1 MNIYDEILN
10 ANPPSNDGSGAAKG
24 TMQWQEESIIE
35 QPYQAKGTAT
45 QTAGQPSDNSVK
57 TTSNAEQNDGK
68 VKSVTGL
75 KDVKPINTQ
84 VTTKLTTDPL
94 ANAGKGISLLDLY
107 KRLNPRPNIDEKEEE
122 KKQRRAQLAAA
133 IGDGVSALSNLF
145 FTYQGA
151 PNSYTG
157 ENNITAQNKVTYDKL
172 KKERDE
178 KYAQYL
184 NGYMRAFQADQ
195 ANADKE
201 RAWKRQ
207 LERDKKADED
217 SDRDYN
223 FRVNKAN
230 QDQKNFE
237 AEQKRLTEGKE
248 AEIEAKKEGKK
259 AEIEAK
265 KEIAIANAKSKGIKA
280 VRGNS
285 IVFSDGDNQVQ
296 IYGNVWNGSM
306 PSVFD
311 EIIKDMQKAYEAD
324 KDNNPRP
331 PYTNSWT
338 EKDMER
344 FVKQNWAKYPS
355 SKAMMEVLSKLDPNN
370 MRAEIEE
377 ETPDQYSLGLNLN
390 WGNNDG
396 NDETDW

>member
-1 MNIYDEILN
+1 MGAYEVILN
-10 ANPPSNDGSGAAKG
+10 TNPPSNDGSGAAKG
-24 TMQWQEESIIE
+24 TMQWQEESIID

-45 QTAGQPSDNSVK
+45 QTTGQPSNNSVK
-57 TTSNAEQNDGK
+57 TTSNAEQKDDKLTSVPKLTG
-68 VKSVTGL
+68 VKT
-75 KDVKPINTQ
+75 INPQ

-94 ANAGKGISLLDLY
+94 TNAGKGISLLELY
-107 KRLNPRPNIDEKEEE
+107 KRLTPRPETNEKEEE

-145 FTYQGA
+145 FTYQYA

-230 QDQKNFE
+230 QDQENFK
-237 AEQKRLTEGKE
+237 EQLKQQKE
-248 AEIEAKKEGKK
+248 IVDANNEVKKEVAEKNAETQRSRLRGRQLTFENGDNKVTIWEGAWKGSMQQVFNAIVEDLTPDAMNPK
-259 AEIEAK
+259 ATTSWK
-265 KEIAIANAKSKGIKA
+265 
-280 VRGNS
+280 S
-285 IVFSDGDNQVQ
+285 IVR
-296 IYGNVWNGSM
+296 
-306 PSVFD
+306 
-311 EIIKDMQKAYEAD
+311 KANRSAQD
-324 KDNNPRP
+324 KED
-331 PYTNSWT
+331 
-338 EKDMER
+338 
-344 FVKQNWAKYPS
+344 FVKQYWIDSP
-355 SKAMMEVLSKLDPNN
+355 KARELMLKLSKTDPADPSYIQQDDEDYSQYEVN
-370 MRAEIEE
+370 ADEE
-377 ETPDQYSLGLNLN
+377 F
-390 WGNNDG
+390 
-396 NDETDW
+396 

>member
-1 MNIYDEILN
+1 MGANYEEILN
-10 ANPPSNDGSGAAKG
+10 NNPPSNDGSGAAKD
-24 TMQWQEESIIE
+24 TMQWQEESIID

-45 QTAGQPSDNSVK
+45 QITGQPSDNSVK
-57 TTSNAEQNDGK
+57 TTSNTEQQDGK
-68 VKSVTGL
+68 LTSVTKNKGA
-75 KDVKPINTQ
+75 KAINPQ

-94 ANAGKGISLLDLY
+94 TNAGKGISLLELY
-107 KRLNPRPNIDEKEEE
+107 KRLNPRPEIDEKEEE

-145 FTYQGA
+145 FTYKGA

-217 SDRDYN
+217 SQRDYD
-223 FRVNKAN
+223 FRVNQAA
-230 QDQKNFE
+230 QSQKNFE
-237 AEQKRLTEGKE
+237 AEQKRL
-248 AEIEAKKEGKK
+248 KEGKD
-259 AEIEAK
+259 AEIKAK
-265 KEIAIANAKSKGIKA
+265 KDIAIANAKAKGIKA

-311 EIIKDMQKAYEAD
+311 AIIKDMRKAYEAD

-355 SKAMMEVLSKLDPNN
+355 SRAMMEVLSKLDPNN

-377 ETPDQYSLGLNLN
+377 ETPDQYSLGLN
-390 WGNNDG
+390 WGNDDDN
-396 NDETDW
+396 NESDW

>member
-1 MNIYDEILN
+1 MGAYEVILN
-10 ANPPSNDGSGAAKG
+10 RNNNNPPEDDNGGKGTFQMYGNAQNPPS
-24 TMQWQEESIIE
+24 
-35 QPYQAKGTAT
+35 
-45 QTAGQPSDNSVK
+45 
-57 TTSNAEQNDGK
+57 EQNNDNADTDVISTAQGQ
-68 VKSVTGL
+68 GIE
-75 KDVKPINTQ
+75 VKPVNQSKKTEVPKINPQ
-84 VTTKLTTDPL
+84 VTTTQTP
-94 ANAGKGISLLDLY
+94 AQSISLLELY
-107 KRLNPRPNIDEKEEE
+107 KRLNPRPETNEKEEE

-133 IGDGVSALSNLF
+133 IGDGISALSNLF
-145 FTYQGA
+145 FTYKGA

-207 LERDKKADED
+207 LERDKKADEI
-217 SDRDYN
+217 SERDYN

-230 QDQKNFE
+230 QDQTNFE

-248 AEIEAKKEGKK
+248 AEIKAKAEGKK

-265 KEIAIANAKSKGIKA
+265 KEIAIANAKAKGIKA

-285 IVFSDGDNQVQ
+285 IIFSDGDNQVQ

-311 EIIKDMQKAYEAD
+311 AIIKDMQKAYEAD

-338 EKDMER
+338 ENNMER

-355 SKAMMEVLSKLDPNN
+355 SRAMMEVLSKLDPNN
-370 MRAEIEE
+370 MIAEIEE
-377 ETPDQYSLGLNLN
+377 ETPDQYSLGLN
-390 WGNNDG
+390 WGNDDG
-396 NDETDW
+396 NNNSEW

>member
-1 MNIYDEILN
+1 MGANYEEILN
-10 ANPPSNDGSGAAKG
+10 NKG
-24 TMQWQEESIIE
+24 TTPPPDSGEGGVVQNQSTE
-35 QPYQAKGTAT
+35 QQ
-45 QTAGQPSDNSVK
+45 
-57 TTSNAEQNDGK
+57 DGK
-68 VKSVTGL
+68 LKSVTES
-75 KDVKPINTQ
+75 KDAKTINPQ
-84 VTTKLTTDPL
+84 VTTKLITDPI
-94 ANAGKGISLLDLY
+94 ANAGKGISLLELY
-107 KRLNPRPNIDEKEEE
+107 KRLNPRPDTNEKEEE

-133 IGDGVSALSNLF
+133 IGDGISALSNLF
-145 FTYQGA
+145 FTYKGA

-217 SDRDYN
+217 SQKNYE
-223 FRVNKAN
+223 FKVNQADQN
-230 QDQKNFE
+230 QKNFE
-237 AEQKRLTEGKE
+237 AEQKRLKEGKD
-248 AEIEAKKEGKK
+248 AEIKAKTEGKK

-265 KEIAIANAKSKGIKA
+265 KEIAIANAKAKGIKA

-296 IYGNVWNGSM
+296 IYGNVWKGSM
-306 PSVFD
+306 QSVFD
-311 EIIKDMQKAYEAD
+311 KIIEDMRKAHEAD
-324 KDNNPRP
+324 DNNPRP

-338 EKDMER
+338 EKNKED

-355 SKAMMEVLSKLDPNN
+355 SRAMMEVLSKLDPNN

-377 ETPDQYSLGLNLN
+377 ETPDQYSLELNL
-390 WGNNDG
+390 GNN
-396 NDETDW
+396 NESDW

>member
-1 MNIYDEILN
+1 MGAYNDILN
-10 ANPPSNDGSGAAKG
+10 QNNNNPPEDNNGGKGTYQMYGNAQNPPS
-24 TMQWQEESIIE
+24 
-35 QPYQAKGTAT
+35 
-45 QTAGQPSDNSVK
+45 
-57 TTSNAEQNDGK
+57 EQNNDNADTDIISTAQGQ
-68 VKSVTGL
+68 GIAI
-75 KDVKPINTQ
+75 KPVNQPQKTEVPKINPQ
-84 VTTKLTTDPL
+84 VTTTQTP
-94 ANAGKGISLLDLY
+94 AQSISYLELY
-107 KRLNPRPNIDEKEEE
+107 KRLNPRSEINEKEEE

-145 FTYQGA
+145 FTYKGA

-172 KKERDE
+172 KKDRDE

-207 LERDKKADED
+207 LERDKKADEI
-217 SDRDYN
+217 SLRDYD
-223 FRVNKAN
+223 FRVNQAAQN
-230 QDQKNFE
+230 QKNFE
-237 AEQKRLTEGKE
+237 AEQKRLTEGKD
-248 AEIEAKKEGKK
+248 AEIKAKTEGKK

-265 KEIAIANAKSKGIKA
+265 KEIAIANAKAKGIKA

-296 IYGNVWNGSM
+296 IYGNVWKGSM
-306 PSVFD
+306 QSVFD
-311 EIIKDMQKAYEAD
+311 KIIEDMRKAHEAD
-324 KDNNPRP
+324 DNNPRP

-338 EKDMER
+338 EKNKED

-355 SKAMMEVLSKLDPNN
+355 SRAMMEVLSKLDPNN

-377 ETPDQYSLGLNLN
+377 ETPDQYSLELN
-390 WGNNDG
+390 WGNN
-396 NDETDW
+396 NESDW

>member
-145 FTYQGA
+145 FTYKGA

-217 SDRDYN
+217 SQRDYD
-223 FRVNKAN
+223 FRVNQAAQN
-230 QDQKNFE
+230 QKNFE

-248 AEIEAKKEGKK
+248 AEIEAKKDVELAKID
-259 AEIEAK
+259 ATSAK
-265 KEIAIANAKSKGIKA
+265 KLRGGEEI
-280 VRGNS
+280 
-285 IVFSDGDNQVQ
+285 FSDGNNNNIR
-296 IYGNVWNGSM
+296 IYTKVWKSAM
-306 PSVFD
+306 PNIFN
-311 EIIKDMQKAYEAD
+311 ELIKEGIEPKDPSYMIGKMTDKQKE
-324 KDNNPRP
+324 
-331 PYTNSWT
+331 S
-338 EKDMER
+338 
-344 FVKQNWAKYPS
+344 FVKANWMKSDNAK
-355 SKAMMEVLSKLDPNN
+355 KLMMSYSEIDP
-370 MRAEIEE
+370 AEFVSGIEE
-377 ETPDQYSLGLNLN
+377 ETPDQYSSLGLN
-390 WGNNDG
+390 WGNN
-396 NDETDW
+396 NESDW

>member
-1 MNIYDEILN
+1 MGAYNDILN
-10 ANPPSNDGSGAAKG
+10 QNNNNPPEDNNGGKGTYQMYGNAQNPPS
-24 TMQWQEESIIE
+24 
-35 QPYQAKGTAT
+35 
-45 QTAGQPSDNSVK
+45 
-57 TTSNAEQNDGK
+57 EQNNDNADTDIISTAQGQ
-68 VKSVTGL
+68 GIA
-75 KDVKPINTQ
+75 VKPVNQPQKTEVPKINPQ
-84 VTTKLTTDPL
+84 VTTTQTP
-94 ANAGKGISLLDLY
+94 AQSISYLELY
-107 KRLNPRPNIDEKEEE
+107 KRLNPRSEINEKEEE

-217 SDRDYN
+217 SQRDYD
-223 FRVNKAN
+223 FRVNQAAQN
-230 QDQKNFE
+230 QKNFE

-311 EIIKDMQKAYEAD
+311 EIIKDMQNAYEAD

>member
-1 MNIYDEILN
+1 MGAYEVILDQN
-10 ANPPSNDGSGAAKG
+10 NNNPPEDNNGGKG
-24 TMQWQEESIIE
+24 TFQMYGNAQNSPSGQDNDNADTDIIS
-35 QPYQAKGTAT
+35 TA
-45 QTAGQPSDNSVK
+45 QGQGI
-57 TTSNAEQNDGK
+57 E
-68 VKSVTGL
+68 
-75 KDVKPINTQ
+75 VKPANQSKKTEVPKINPQ
-84 VTTKLTTDPL
+84 VTTTQTP
-94 ANAGKGISLLDLY
+94 AQSISYLELY
-107 KRLNPRPNIDEKEEE
+107 KRLNHRPETNEKEEE

-145 FTYQGA
+145 FTYQYA

-207 LERDKKADED
+207 LERDKKADEI

-223 FRVNKAN
+223 FRVNQAD
-230 QDQKNFE
+230 QSQKNFE
-237 AEQKRLTEGKE
+237 AQLKQQKEIVDANNKEKKEAKE
-248 AEIEAKKEGKK
+248 AEIK
-259 AEIEAK
+259 AK
-265 KEIAIANAKSKGIKA
+265 KEIAIANAKAKGIKA

-296 IYGNVWNGSM
+296 IYGNVWKGSM
-306 PSVFD
+306 QGVFNA
-311 EIIKDMQKAYEAD
+311 IIDDMRKAYEAD

-338 EKDMER
+338 EKNKED

-355 SKAMMEVLSKLDPNN
+355 SRSLMETLSKLDPNN
-370 MRAEIEE
+370 MRAGIEE
-377 ETPDQYSLGLNLN
+377 ETPDQYSSLGLN
-390 WGNNDG
+390 WGNNNDDNDG
-396 NDETDW
+396 NNESDW

>member
-1 MNIYDEILN
+1 MVIYDEILN

-45 QTAGQPSDNSVK
+45 QTTGQPSDNSVK
-57 TTSNAEQNDGK
+57 TTSNTEQQDGRLT
-68 VKSVTGL
+68 SVTKNKGA
-75 KDVKPINTQ
+75 KTINPQ

-94 ANAGKGISLLDLY
+94 TNAGKGISLLELY
-107 KRLNPRPNIDEKEEE
+107 KRLTPRPNIDEKEEE

-133 IGDGVSALSNLF
+133 IGDGISALSNLF
-145 FTYQGA
+145 FTYKGA

-217 SDRDYN
+217 SQRNYE
-223 FRVNKAN
+223 FRVNQAD
-230 QDQKNFE
+230 QSQKNFE
-237 AEQKRLTEGKE
+237 AQLKQQKEIVDANNKEKKEAKE
-248 AEIEAKKEGKK
+248 AEIKAKKD
-259 AEIEAK
+259 
-265 KEIAIANAKSKGIKA
+265 IAIANAKAKGIKA

-296 IYGNVWNGSM
+296 IYGNVWKGSM

-311 EIIKDMQKAYEAD
+311 AIIKDMRKAYEAD

-338 EKDMER
+338 EKNMES

-355 SKAMMEVLSKLDPNN
+355 SKSLMETLSKLDPNN

-377 ETPDQYSLGLNLN
+377 ETPDQYSLGLN

-396 NDETDW
+396 NNESDW

>member
-1 MNIYDEILN
+1 MGAYNDILN
-10 ANPPSNDGSGAAKG
+10 QNNNNPPEDNNGGKGTYQMYGNAQNPPS
-24 TMQWQEESIIE
+24 
-35 QPYQAKGTAT
+35 
-45 QTAGQPSDNSVK
+45 
-57 TTSNAEQNDGK
+57 EQNNDNADTDIISTAQGQ
-68 VKSVTGL
+68 GIAI
-75 KDVKPINTQ
+75 KPVNQPQKTEVPKINPQ
-84 VTTKLTTDPL
+84 VTTTQTP
-94 ANAGKGISLLDLY
+94 AQSISYLELY
-107 KRLNPRPNIDEKEEE
+107 KRLNPRSEINEKEEE

-145 FTYQGA
+145 FTYKGA

-207 LERDKKADED
+207 LERDKKADEI
-217 SDRDYN
+217 SQRDYD
-223 FRVNKAN
+223 FRVDQAAQN
-230 QDQKNFE
+230 QKNFE
-237 AEQKRLTEGKE
+237 AEQKRLKEGKE
-248 AEIEAKKEGKK
+248 AEIKEKTEGKK

-265 KEIAIANAKSKGIKA
+265 KEIAIANAKAKGIKA

-296 IYGNVWNGSM
+296 IYGNVWKGSM
-306 PSVFD
+306 QSVFD
-311 EIIKDMQKAYEAD
+311 KIIEDMRKAHEAD
-324 KDNNPRP
+324 DNNPRP

-338 EKDMER
+338 EKNKED

-355 SKAMMEVLSKLDPNN
+355 SRAMMEVLSKLDPNN

-377 ETPDQYSLGLNLN
+377 ETPDQYSLELN
-390 WGNNDG
+390 WGNN
-396 NDETDW
+396 NESDW

>member
-1 MNIYDEILN
+1 MGAYNDILN
-10 ANPPSNDGSGAAKG
+10 QNNNNPPEDNNGGKGTYQMYGNAQNPPS
-24 TMQWQEESIIE
+24 
-35 QPYQAKGTAT
+35 
-45 QTAGQPSDNSVK
+45 
-57 TTSNAEQNDGK
+57 EQNNDNADTDIISTAQGQ
-68 VKSVTGL
+68 GIA
-75 KDVKPINTQ
+75 VKPVNQPQKTEVPKINPQ
-84 VTTKLTTDPL
+84 VTTTQTP
-94 ANAGKGISLLDLY
+94 AQSISYLELY
-107 KRLNPRPNIDEKEEE
+107 KRLNPRSEINEKEEE

-145 FTYQGA
+145 FTYKGA

-217 SDRDYN
+217 SQRDYD
-223 FRVNKAN
+223 FRVNQAAQN
-230 QDQKNFE
+230 QKNFE